1 MDQWKRTES
10 RNRLIHIYIY
20 GPMTFNR
27 DAKALDGK
35 RIVFATNDAKQLNF

>member
-1 MDQWKRTES
+1 MEE
-10 RNRLIHIYIY
+10 NRVKKQTDTYIY